1 MHKLFAV
8 LIILILFVTQNL
20 FAKTTQT
27 DILFV
32 LDNSGSMRKNDPE
45 LMTGTSVSNLIQAL
59 PNDSR
64 VGVII
69 FDVKPVFA
77 MPLTSVANQTFN
89 VNVEKTLRK
98 LSYTGNY
105 TNAPIALEKA
115 IYDLKQ
121 NGRVDAE
128 KLIIFM
134 TDGFIDTGD
143 KKRDGELGKWLK
155 DELTVDAK
163 NSGIR
168 IFSLAF
174 TEEADFELIQ
184 TLAVKT
190 GGGYFRAG
198 KMDELEKVFSNIQN
212 AILTPKGMSGSNGE
226 SEGWL
231 MGWLVVPI
239 AGLVILGI
247 VVVIVR
253 LKNDKQDIHKRK
265 AGSIIVGGNISSQ
278 FPDAMLEDMDNVT
291 GMREIVLSK
300 PEMTIGRAS
309 EEGKAS
315 VDISLPQQ
323 TISALHATIE
333 YRENSF
339 FVTDRRS
346 TNKTYLNNQL
356 LPSDVAQRLK
366 SGDIITVDKYK
377 FRFIVKEQIVK
388 SGTVFRPASAGGTVM
403 RPQGRSQEQDLQQ
416 FAGEQNL
423 QQGIAMVD
431 NDETQLKPGVC
442 AIHPSY
448 KATEVCYICK
458 KGFCA
463 ECMVEKNGVRVCRQ
477 CADDLPTSSS
487 LYD

>member
-1 MHKLFAV
+1 MHKLFTV
-8 LIILILFVTQNL
+8 LIILLLFFSQNL
-20 FAKTTQT
+20 FAQTTQT

-45 LMTGTSVSNLIQAL
+45 LMTGKSVLNLIQAL
-59 PNDSR
+59 PSDSR

-89 VNVEKTLRK
+89 LNVEKTLRK

-155 DELTVDAK
+155 EELTVDAK

-198 KMDELEKVFSNIQN
+198 KMEDLENVFSKIQH
-212 AILTPKGMSGSNGE
+212 AILSPQSMEGTNGGSE
-226 SEGWL
+226 SVPMIW
-231 MGWLVVPI
+231 VVIPI
-239 AGLVILGI
+239 AGFVILGI

-265 AGSIIVGGNISSQ
+265 AGSIVVGGDISSQ

-291 GMREIVLSK
+291 GTREIVLSK
-300 PEMTIGRAS
+300 PEMTIGRAG
-309 EEGKAS
+309 EESKAS
-315 VDISLPQQ
+315 VDISIPQK

-377 FRFIVKEQIVK
+377 FRFIVKEQIGT

-403 RPQGRSQEQDLQQ
+403 RPQDRSQEQ
-416 FAGEQNL
+416 NV

-431 NDETQLKPGVC
+431 NDETRLKPGVC

-448 KATEVCYICK
+448 KATEVCPICK

-477 CADDLPTSSS
+477 CADDRPTSSS